1 MKQLFI
7 CTLCTLSLAI
17 CSFAQ
22 NHLHIVN
29 SSGGELVKLESTS
42 GFPQMVFSND
52 HGNLFQIGL
61 AETQNTNA
69 PNDDDLFIQG
79 LKPFSR
85 IRMEVGDGT
94 GKGGLV
100 INPTSNANSAF
111 VGAQVGINANSPS
124 APLTVS
130 SIDGGVTTEFRTEE
144 STTFVEW
151 TAKIGGVGTVRQKGV
166 AGFFDD
172 ANNVFSKDNFR
183 IGTSNL
189 NTNGA
194 LDFRTQNINR
204 MTIKNTGQV
213 FIGDIANFGSS
224 IASAESLNICGNA
237 RASGSF
243 VANAFSCSSDVR
255 FKKDIHTLDNSLE
268 DIMKLNG
275 VSYKWKTDEFTKRGF
290 TEDKQI
296 GLIAQ
301 EVEDVLPEL
310 VKTERDG
317 YKSVDYQ
324 SLSAVLVEAI
334 KEQQKTIESLENR
347 IVDLEKK

>member
-7 CTLCTLSLAI
+7 CTLCTLGLAI

-29 SSGGELVKLESTS
+29 SSGGELVKLESTT
-42 GFPQMVFSND
+42 GFPHLVFSND
-52 HGNLFQIGL
+52 HGNIAQIGL
-61 AETQNTNA
+61 TESINTNA
-69 PNDDDLFIQG
+69 VDDDNLVIKG
-79 LKPFSR
+79 LKPFSK
-85 IRMEVGDGT
+85 IRMEVGDASGVGVLT
-94 GKGGLV
+94 M
-100 INPTSNANSAF
+100 NPTNNANSAI
-111 VGAQVGINANSPS
+111 VGALVGINTNSPS
-124 APLTVS
+124 APLTVT
-130 SIDGGVTTEFRTEE
+130 SIQGGVTSEFRTGATE
-144 STTFVEW
+144 TYVIW
-151 TAKIGGVGTVRQKGV
+151 TAVDGTTKQKGF

-243 VANAFSCSSDVR
+243 VANAFSCSSDFR
-255 FKKDIHTLDNSLE
+255 FKKDIHALDNSLE

-334 KEQQKTIESLENR
+334 KEQQMTIESLENR
-347 IVDLEKK
+347 IVDLEKNK